1 METIETV
8 ISMMTPGC
16 FMTSIDLKDAHH
28 RVQIDKEHQKYLKFQ
43 WNGCLYQ
50 FTCYPNWLACC
61 ARIFTKLLGTLMTHI
76 YKAQVVTNA

>member
-16 FMTSIDLKDAHH
+16 FMTSIALKDAYH
-28 RVQIDKEHQKYLKFQ
+28 RVLKFQ

-61 ARIFTKLLGTLMTHI
+61 PRIFTKLLGTLMTHI
-76 YKAQVVTNA
+76 YKAQVMTNA